1 MAPNKRVVAAYRA
14 MGSLGI
20 DESKVKSALKKLLKV
35 FDKNWE
41 LIEAENYRVLADAI
55 FEEDDNTVPKL
66 KKKIQSDDVHSTCH
80 SLPSFSNN
88 QEDETESE
96 EAQMHNERAQPL
108 KRLRLRDQESQP
120 LHPLTNSATS
130 PPSKRPKLEDNALH
144 QGSFGKKPQ
153 NKPESSDGNPRIEAP
168 SLRLPDDIVDK
179 GKQPA
184 STQVLQR
191 GRKLTSGRSSPSTPS
206 KEPTVESGKFLL
218 PNNMMPRTQA
228 LIIPKDEP
236 IDEVPDYEMPIAVIP
251 PEPSS
256 VRDSSLKNGVAGK
269 HVSHVTVTSSEC
281 RDGVR
286 DEDASPTS
294 NEEATCNVE
303 IASSTLGEVKLSLS
317 CSSALW
323 GSKFHMPRRDEII
336 EMMEEKCL
344 FSYKI
349 ADPNFSVMK
358 LLRDLCDCMLEF
370 GNNSNNDPEESSI
383 LRSNVDVS
391 KESQEPGTLD
401 VVRNKDLDMLSDV
414 SNGPINVSPSA
425 AVASPQSFLL
435 LADLNGVNDAVLD
448 SKMDQTTNDFSQC
461 NVRKELECPISP
473 NSHSLVI
480 VPQDQLTADDIRSFY
495 DISDLTKGEENVEIP
510 WVNEYTN
517 DFPPS
522 FNYIPQNLVFQD
534 AYVNISLSRVGSE
547 DCCSTCAGN
556 CVLSIPCA
564 CANKTGGEFAYG
576 SRGLLKEQFLNS
588 CIAISRNPQ
597 KHFFYCKNCP
607 LDRIKNDGGLEPCKG
622 HLKRKFIKECWSKC
636 GCGKHCGNRVIQR
649 GMTCKLQVFFTSEG
663 KGWGLRTL
671 EDLPKGAFVCE
682 FVGEI
687 LSIKELYER
696 NMKCTGEGKHTY
708 PVLLDAN
715 WDSGHVNNKE
725 ALCLDAASFG
735 NIARFINH
743 RCFDANLVEIPVE
756 VEDPG
761 HYYYHFAFFTSR
773 KISAHE
779 ELTWDYG
786 IDFDDHDHP
795 LKLFQC
801 SCGSKFCRHMKR
813 SNRSNISASISE

>member
-1 MAPNKRVVAAYRA
+1 M
-14 MGSLGI
+14 
-20 DESKVKSALKKLLKV
+20 
-35 FDKNWE
+35 F
-41 LIEAENYRVLADAI
+41 
-55 FEEDDNTVPKL
+55 F
-66 KKKIQSDDVHSTCH
+66 
-80 SLPSFSNN
+80 
-88 QEDETESE
+88 
-96 EAQMHNERAQPL
+96 
-108 KRLRLRDQESQP
+108 
-120 LHPLTNSATS
+120 
-130 PPSKRPKLEDNALH
+130 
-144 QGSFGKKPQ
+144 
-153 NKPESSDGNPRIEAP
+153 
-168 SLRLPDDIVDK
+168 
-179 GKQPA
+179 
-184 STQVLQR
+184 
-191 GRKLTSGRSSPSTPS
+191 
-206 KEPTVESGKFLL
+206 FLS
-218 PNNMMPRTQA
+218 
-228 LIIPKDEP
+228 
-236 IDEVPDYEMPIAVIP
+236 
-251 PEPSS
+251 EPSS

-649 GMTCKLQVFFTSEG
+649 GMTCKLQVS
-663 KGWGLRTL
+663 
-671 EDLPKGAFVCE
+671 V
-682 FVGEI
+682 
-687 LSIKELYER
+687 
-696 NMKCTGEGKHTY
+696 
-708 PVLLDAN
+708 
-715 WDSGHVNNKE
+715 
-725 ALCLDAASFG
+725 
-735 NIARFINH
+735 
-743 RCFDANLVEIPVE
+743 
-756 VEDPG
+756 
-761 HYYYHFAFFTSR
+761 
-773 KISAHE
+773 
-779 ELTWDYG
+779 
-786 IDFDDHDHP
+786 
-795 LKLFQC
+795 
-801 SCGSKFCRHMKR
+801 
-813 SNRSNISASISE
+813 

>member
-41 LIEAENYRVLADAI
+41 LIEAENYRVLVDAI
-55 FEEDDNTVPKL
+55 FEEDDNMVPEE
-66 KKKIQSDDVHSTCH
+66 KKKIRSDDVHDTHH

-88 QEDETESE
+88 QEDETECE
-96 EAQMHNERAQPL
+96 ETQMNNERPQPL
-108 KRLRLRDQESQP
+108 KRLRLRGQDCQP
-120 LHPLTNSATS
+120 LRPMTNIATS

-144 QGSFGKKPQ
+144 QGSSGMKPQ

-168 SLRLPDDIVDK
+168 LVRPPDDIVDK

-184 STQVLQR
+184 SAQVLQR
-191 GRKLTSGRSSPSTPS
+191 GRELTSGRSSPSTPS
-206 KEPTVESGKFLL
+206 KERTVKSGKFLM
-218 PNNMMPRTQA
+218 PNNTIPRTQA

-236 IDEVPDYEMPIAVIP
+236 VDEVPDYGMPIAVIL
-251 PEPSS
+251 PEPSC
-256 VRDSSLKNGVAGK
+256 VRDSSFSNGVAGK
-269 HVSHVTVTSSEC
+269 HVNHDTVTSSAF
-281 RDGVR
+281 RNRVR
-286 DEDASPTS
+286 DEDVLPTS

-323 GSKFHMPRRDEII
+323 GSNFHMPSRDELI
-336 EMMEEKCL
+336 EMMEAKCL
-344 FSYKI
+344 RSYKI

-358 LLRDLCDCMLEF
+358 LLMDVCNCMLEL
-370 GNNSNNDPEESSI
+370 GNNSNNGPEGSTGT
-383 LRSNVDVS
+383 SNVVDVS
-391 KESQEPGTLD
+391 KELQEPDT
-401 VVRNKDLDMLSDV
+401 VSVERNKDFDILSHV
-414 SNGPINVSPSA
+414 SNGSINVNPSA
-425 AVASPQSFLL
+425 ALVSPQSFLPRT
-435 LADLNGVNDAVLD
+435 DLIGLNDAILV
-448 SKMDQTTNDFSQC
+448 SKMDQTKYDFLQC
-461 NVRKELECPISP
+461 NVKKELEDSMSP

-480 VPQDQLTADDIRSFY
+480 VPQHQLTSDDIRSFY
-495 DISDLTKGEENVEIP
+495 DAIDLTKGEENVEIP

-517 DFPPS
+517 DFPAS
-522 FNYIPQNLVFQD
+522 FNYIPRNLVFQD
-534 AYVNISLSRVGSE
+534 AYVNISLSRIGSE
-547 DCCSTCAGN
+547 DCCSTCMGN
-556 CVLSIPCA
+556 CVLSPCA
-564 CANKTGGEFAYG
+564 CANKTGGEFAY
-576 SRGLLKEQFLNS
+576 SSQGLLREQFLEE
-588 CIAISRNPQ
+588 CIATSRNPQ
-597 KHFFYCKNCP
+597 NHLFYCKICP
-607 LDRIKNDGGLEPCKG
+607 LEKSKNDGGLEPCKG
-622 HLKRKFIKECWSKC
+622 HIKRKFIKECWSKC
-636 GCGKHCGNRVIQR
+636 GCGKQCGNRIIQR
-649 GMTCKLQVFFTSEG
+649 GITCKLQVFFTSEG

-687 LSIKELYER
+687 LSIKELHER
-696 NMKCTGEGKHTY
+696 NMKCTGKGKHTY

-715 WDSGHVNNKE
+715 WDSGYMKNKE
-725 ALCLDAASFG
+725 ALCLDSASFG

-761 HYYYHFAFFTSR
+761 HYYYHFAFFTTR
-773 KISAHE
+773 KIAALE

-795 LKLFQC
+795 IKLFQC
-801 SCGSKFCRHMKR
+801 SCGSKFCRHIKR
-813 SNRSNISASISE
+813 SNRSSRSASISG